1 MSLKD
6 GAPKGCFY
14 AALLIALGKDH
25 ALARLAGEDT
35 GHHFVGSR
43 VGNTTHRHF
52 IFFGDLIFEFRVAAK
67 AH

>member
-1 MSLKD
+1 M
-6 GAPKGCFY
+6 FY

-25 ALARLAGEDT
+25 ALARLASEDT
-35 GHHFVGSR
+35 GHDFVGSR

-52 IFFGDLIFEFRVAAK
+52 IFFSDLIFEFRVAAE

>member
-1 MSLKD
+1 M
-6 GAPKGCFY
+6 FY

-25 ALARLAGEDT
+25 ALASLASEDT
-35 GHHFVGSR
+35 RHDFVGSR

-52 IFFGDLIFEFRVAAK
+52 IFFGDLIFEFGIAAE